1 MRHQSDFEYT
11 ELSNNEN
18 DTVNPRILV
27 DKDIQLPQTVTQ
39 QLKSRSTPKSSIVT
53 IFPTPSIANETST
66 TEKPSVKPD
75 IPFPKELY
83 FLLLTTRTMRPKGGD
98 VTYQSMGNLAFII

>member
-1 MRHQSDFEYT
+1 MYIHIDQLRHQSDFEYT

-75 IPFPKELY
+75 IPLVIHNRPPKNYISSCLPQG
-83 FLLLTTRTMRPKGGD
+83 L
-98 VTYQSMGNLAFII
+98 